1 MPDKPAIQARTEKGV
16 ASRGSDPAAR
26 PKRSG
31 FSGDHGP
38 AKTDLLELQ
47 RIADALQESE
57 LRYRR
62 LFETAKDGIL
72 ILDAETGEI
81 TDVNPYLE
89 DMLGYTHNEML
100 GKVLWEIGQFK
111 DIAESQIAFRKLQ
124 NKEYIRYDNLPLVTE
139 AGQKRHVEFVS
150 NVYLVAGK
158 RVIQCNIRDITDRK
172 HVADDLRKA
181 NDELLGVVAEL
192 QRRDQ
197 EMRLLNRMNDLLQT
211 CTTQDE
217 AYKVIAL
224 MAGEL
229 FAGHSGCLAS
239 LRPWDQYLE
248 TVARWG
254 EDALPEALF
263 SLEECW
269 AMRRGQ
275 PYEVTDPQS
284 SLLCRH
290 FVHEPST
297 GYLCVPLTVHGETL
311 GLLCIVGDTES
322 AEHQAARHRLAV
334 TVGEGIKLCLS
345 NLRLRAKLREQAIH
359 DPLTGLANRRYL
371 EESLPREL
379 HRASRARSMLS
390 IAMLDIDHFKRF
402 NDTLGHDAGDA
413 LLREVGRLLREKLR
427 KSDIASRYGGE
438 EFVLVLPESSF
449 ADTVQRVEVI
459 RLAIRELQ
467 VRHGEQLLGTVT
479 LSAGVAQARDGLTA
493 RELLRQ
499 ADEALY
505 AAKHAGRD
513 RVVVYEPKAG

>member
-1 MPDKPAIQARTEKGV
+1 VTNPQAEPKRLMGV
-16 ASRGSDPAAR
+16 AGEATAAKSDLA
-26 PKRSG
+26 
-31 FSGDHGP
+31 
-38 AKTDLLELQ
+38 ELK
-47 RIADALQESE
+47 RIADALQDSE

-72 ILDAETGEI
+72 ILDADTGQI
-81 TDVNPYLE
+81 IDVNPYLE
-89 DMLGYTHNEML
+89 DMLGYTHHEML
-100 GKVLWEIGQFK
+100 GKELWEIGPFR
-111 DIAESQIAFRKLQ
+111 DIAASRTAFRQLQ
-124 NKEYIRYDNLPLVTE
+124 NKEYIRYDNLPLETKGE
-139 AGQKRHVEFVS
+139 QTRHVEFVS
-150 NVYLVAGK
+150 NLYLVDGK

-181 NDELLGVVAEL
+181 NDELLAVVAEL
-192 QRRDQ
+192 QRRDH
-197 EMRLLNRMNDLLQT
+197 EMNLLNRMNDLLQT
-211 CTTQDE
+211 CSTQDE

-229 FAGHSGCLAS
+229 FPGHSGCLAS
-239 LRPWDQYLE
+239 LRAWDQFLE

-254 EDALPEALF
+254 ENGLPESLF
-263 SLEECW
+263 SLEDCW

-275 PYEVTDPQS
+275 PYEVVDPRA

-311 GLLCIVGDTES
+311 GLLCLVGDTES
-322 AEHQAARHRLAV
+322 DEQQAGRHRLAV
-334 TVGEGIKLCLS
+334 TVGEGIKLCLA

-379 HRASRARSMLS
+379 HRASRAKSVLS
-390 IAMLDIDHFKRF
+390 VAMLDLDHFKRF
-402 NDTLGHDAGDA
+402 NDTLGHDSGDA

-438 EFVLVLPESSF
+438 EFVLVLPDSSL
-449 ADTVQRVEVI
+449 ADTFQRVEEI
-459 RLAIRELQ
+459 RVMVRELQ
-467 VRHGEQLLGTVT
+467 IRHGDQLLGTVT
-479 LSAGVAQARDGLTA
+479 VSAGVAQAREGLTA
-493 RELLRQ
+493 RELLRE

-513 RVVVYEPKAG
+513 RVALYEAKAS

>member
-1 MPDKPAIQARTEKGV
+1 MPDKPASQARADKGV
-16 ASRGSDPAAR
+16 VSRASDEAKR
-26 PKRSG
+26 KRSG
-31 FSGDHGP
+31 FSGDSAP
-38 AKTDLLELQ
+38 PNTDLTELK

-72 ILDAETGEI
+72 ILDAESGQI
-81 TDVNPYLE
+81 TDVNPYLA

-100 GKVLWEIGQFK
+100 GKALWEIGQFK
-111 DIAESQIAFRKLQ
+111 DVAESQIAFRQLQ
-124 NKEYIRYDNLPLVTE
+124 NNEYIRYENLPLETE
-139 AGQKRHVEFVS
+139 GGQKRHVEFVS

-158 RVIQCNIRDITDRK
+158 RVIQCNVRDITDRK

-192 QRRDQ
+192 QTREHD
-197 EMRLLNRMNDLLQT
+197 MRLLNRMNDLLQT
-211 CTTQDE
+211 CTTQEE
-217 AYKVIAL
+217 AYKVVAL
-224 MAGEL
+224 MAVEL
-229 FAGHSGCLAS
+229 FPGQGGCLAS
-239 LRPWDQYLE
+239 LRPWDQFLE

-275 PYEVTDPQS
+275 PYEVTDPQA

-311 GLLCIVGDTES
+311 GLLCVVGDTES
-322 AEHQAARHRLAV
+322 DERQAARHRLAV

-379 HRASRARSMLS
+379 HRASRAKSVLS

-402 NDTLGHDAGDA
+402 NDTLGHDSGDA

-438 EFVLVLPESSF
+438 EFVLVLPESSL
-449 ADTVQRVEVI
+449 ADTLQRVEVI
-459 RLAIRELQ
+459 RLAVRELQ
-467 VRHGEQLLGTVT
+467 VRHGDQLLGTVT
-479 LSAGVAQARDGLTA
+479 LSGGVTQAREGMTA
-493 RELLRQ
+493 RELLRE
-499 ADEALY
+499 ADQALY

-513 RVVVYEPKAG
+513 RVALYEAKAG

>member
-1 MPDKPAIQARTEKGV
+1 MPDKPVKADKGMM
-16 ASRGSDPAAR
+16 SRAGDEAK
-26 PKRSG
+26 PKRNG
-31 FSGDHGP
+31 FSGDSAP
-38 AKTDLLELQ
+38 PMTDLAELK

-72 ILDAETGEI
+72 ILDAESGRI
-81 TDVNPYLE
+81 TDVNPYLA

-100 GKVLWEIGQFK
+100 GKALWEIGQFK
-111 DIAESQIAFRKLQ
+111 DVAESQTAFRQLQ
-124 NKEYIRYDNLPLVTE
+124 KKEYIRYENLPLETE
-139 AGQKRHVEFVS
+139 GGQKRHVEFVS

-181 NDELLGVVAEL
+181 NDELLSVVAEL
-192 QRRDQ
+192 QKREHD
-197 EMRLLNRMNDLLQT
+197 MRLLNRMNDLLQT
-211 CTTQDE
+211 CTTQEE
-217 AYKVIAL
+217 AYKVVAL

-229 FAGHSGCLAS
+229 FPGHSGCLAS
-239 LRPWDQYLE
+239 LRPWDQFLE

-275 PYEVTDPQS
+275 PYEVTDPQA

-322 AEHQAARHRLAV
+322 DEHQAARHRLAV

-379 HRASRARSMLS
+379 HRASRANTVLS

-402 NDTLGHDAGDA
+402 NDTLGHDSGDA

-438 EFVLVLPESSF
+438 EFVLVLPESSL
-449 ADTVQRVEVI
+449 ADTVQRVEAI
-459 RLAIRELQ
+459 RVAVRELQ
-467 VRHGEQLLGTVT
+467 IRHGDQLLGTVT
-479 LSAGVAQARDGLTA
+479 LSGGVTQAREGLTA
-493 RELLRQ
+493 RELLRE
-499 ADEALY
+499 ADQALY

-513 RVVVYEPKAG
+513 RIALYEAKAG